1 MKNMHRIAVG
11 EGSPEGT
18 NSAYVLP
25 DLDAVIDP
33 GPAGDASWK
42 RLVSGFEDIDVTL
55 SEISSV
61 FVTHW
66 HMDHA
71 GLAPRLAEESDA
83 TLYMHENDASLVGDY
98 ALERTKRL
106 DHDARMLTEW
116 GVPGDVINAIQTM
129 DDPTPVPDEFPVR
142 PLSDGDHISGLEVI
156 HTPGHTLGHAAF
168 AADALFVGDAV
179 LPTYTPNIG
188 GSDTRTEN
196 PLETYLWTLR
206 RLRSRVEEETAYPG
220 HGVDL
225 DLNGRIDEIRS
236 HHERR
241 SRRIHALVVE
251 HERVTPW
258 EIATSLFGEMRG
270 IHAKMGAGEAAAH
283 LTHLDAIEYVER
295 VADNPD
301 TFVPARTDTPDKL
314 TLQDIDY

>member
-1 MKNMHRIAVG
+1 MHRIAVG
-11 EGSPEGT
+11 DGSPEGT

-25 DLDAVIDP
+25 DRGAVIDP
-33 GPAGDASWK
+33 GPSGDDSWQ
-42 RLVSGFEDIDVTL
+42 RLLTGLTECVSL

-83 TLYMHENDASLVGDY
+83 TLYMHEDDAPVVGEY
-98 ALERTKRL
+98 AAERTRRL
-106 DHDARMLTEW
+106 DHDARALARW
-116 GVPGDVINAIQTM
+116 GVPKEGIEAIQSRDTA
-129 DDPTPVPDEFPVR
+129 TPVPDEYPVR
-142 PLSDGDHISGLEVI
+142 PLSDGDHAGIEVI

-168 AADALFVGDAV
+168 VADGALFVGDAV
-179 LPTYTPNIG
+179 LPTYTPNVG
-188 GSDTRTEN
+188 GSDTRTES
-196 PLETYLWTLR
+196 PLETYLSTLG
-206 RLRSRVEEETAYPG
+206 RLRSRSETAYPG

-225 DLNGRIDEIRS
+225 DLRARIDEIRD

-241 SRRIHALVVE
+241 ARRIHALVVE

-258 EIATSLFGEMRG
+258 EVATRLFGEMHG

-283 LTHLDAIEYVER
+283 LSHLDAREYVEQT
-295 VADNPD
+295 ADDPV
-301 TFVPARTDTPDKL
+301 TFAPTRTDLGERLLADL
-314 TLQDIDY
+314 

>member
-1 MKNMHRIAVG
+1 MHRIAVG
-11 EGSPEGT
+11 DGSPEGT

-25 DLDAVIDP
+25 DLGAVVDP

-42 RLVSGFEDIDVTL
+42 RLISGLADIDVSL

-71 GLAPRLAEESDA
+71 GLAPRLTEESDA
-83 TLYMHENDASLVGDY
+83 TLYMHEDDAPLVAEY
-98 ALERTKRL
+98 ADERIRRL
-106 DHDARMLTEW
+106 DHDARMLSRW
-116 GVPGDVINAIQTM
+116 GVPEEGINAIQAT
-129 DDPTPVPDEFPVR
+129 DDSTPVPDAFPVR
-142 PLSDGDHISGLEVI
+142 PLSDSDRAGFEVV

-168 AADALFVGDAV
+168 AANGMLFVGDAV

-196 PLETYLWTLR
+196 PLETYLQTLR
-206 RLRSRVEEETAYPG
+206 RLQSREETAYPG

-225 DLNGRIDEIRS
+225 DLEARIDEIRS

-251 HERVTPW
+251 HDRVTPW
-258 EIATSLFGEMRG
+258 DVATQLFGEMRG

-283 LTHLDAIEYVER
+283 LTHLDSIEYVER
-295 VADNPD
+295 VADDPD
-301 TFVPARTDTPDKL
+301 TFVPARTDPGDR
-314 TLQDIDY
+314 TLLSV

>member
-1 MKNMHRIAVG
+1 MHRIAVG
-11 EGSPEGT
+11 DGSPEGT

-25 DLDAVIDP
+25 DFGAVIDP
-33 GPAGDASWK
+33 GPSGDASWK
-42 RLVSGFEDIDVTL
+42 RLLTGLAESDVSL
-55 SEISSV
+55 SEVSSV

-83 TLYMHENDASLVGDY
+83 TLYMHEDDAPLIGEY
-98 ALERTKRL
+98 AAERTRRL
-106 DHDARMLTEW
+106 DHDARALARW
-116 GVPGDVINAIQTM
+116 GVPREEINAIQSRDNT
-129 DDPTPVPDEFPVR
+129 TPVPDAFPVH
-142 PLSDGDHISGLEVI
+142 PVSDSDHAGLEVI
-156 HTPGHTLGHAAF
+156 HTPGHTLGHTSF
-168 AADALFVGDAV
+168 AVDGMLFVGDAV

-196 PLETYLWTLR
+196 PLETYLRTLG
-206 RLRSRVEEETAYPG
+206 RLRSRDEEETAYPG

-225 DLNGRIDEIRS
+225 DLRARIDEIWS

-258 EIATSLFGEMRG
+258 EVATQLFGEMRG

-283 LTHLDAIEYVER
+283 LSYLDAREYVER
-295 VADNPD
+295 ISDDPD
-301 TFVPARTDTPDKL
+301 TFVPTRTDPGERLLADL
-314 TLQDIDY
+314 